1 VTHNNVKCDPP
12 THAPPPS
19 HNFSALIP
27 PFQTHLPHPPQR
39 LLPSLSP
46 LPFPSS
52 SCLLF
57 LPVPCLPFSALC
69 TSVTGSEGDVRRVRV
84 FGDPPPLCFPDHGHL
99 PAPCGRVLYC
109 IVCFCTPSPSVAL
122 TNSKH
127 EIPPLPH
134 QPCRGRRAP
143 PRCGHFPATGTLP
156 QGGPRLC
163 DSLGLSPSHRMPV
176 GCAFG
181 SPPAAGHP
189 AAFPTGSLLPS
200 QPSKD
205 FGSLPL
211 PSPPLPCLCPF
222 PFPVGVVLPYDPL
235 YASDALTLVPH
246 RGALLP
252 PFLPSDLPKP
262 PSPMA
267 DRLQSALGT

>member
-1 VTHNNVKCDPP
+1 MR
-12 THAPPPS
+12 
-19 HNFSALIP
+19 LL
-27 PFQTHLPHPPQR
+27 LPITFLRSFPLFKPISLTPPQR

-122 TNSKH
+122 TNSEH

-181 SPPAAGHP
+181 SPPCCGAPRRISHRLPTPLAALKGFWVP
-189 AAFPTGSLLPS
+189 PT
-200 QPSKD
+200 
-205 FGSLPL
+205 PL
-211 PSPPLPCLCPF
+211 PSPPLPLPLSLSRRCCA
-222 PFPVGVVLPYDPL
+222 PV
-235 YASDALTLVPH
+235 
-246 RGALLP
+246 
-252 PFLPSDLPKP
+252 
-262 PSPMA
+262 
-267 DRLQSALGT
+267 